1 MRRLQLLL
9 NLTDDSIW
17 KTTIARLL
25 PSDSHLSN
33 DLVKVE
39 IGKQWFRRV
48 FPLSVNLL
56 AGKADGSRD
65 TAVIV
70 VAPMVV
76 AAFGQFANLVN
87 WLNFPSVPSPSGNTA
102 DSSSHSRSTPIVNLF
117 LLRLPLP
124 TEKRAGGS
132 LVKKLLPLRLP
143 ESL

>member
-1 MRRLQLLL
+1 
-9 NLTDDSIW
+9 
-17 KTTIARLL
+17 
-25 PSDSHLSN
+25 
-33 DLVKVE
+33 
-39 IGKQWFRRV
+39 
-48 FPLSVNLL
+48 

-70 VAPMVV
+70 VGEGEPLTVFNSNSSTISSSLCYSTSSSSVSRFCSSNNHVYSLTTAPMVVAAFGPPMVV

-87 WLNFPSVPSPSGNTA
+87 WLNFPSAPSPSGNTA
-102 DSSSHSRSTPIVNLF
+102 DYSSHSRSTPIVNLF

-124 TEKRAGGS
+124 TDKRGGGS